1 MKIMQF
7 LLTRFNPAV
16 GYAAEDTGIDSAWLS
31 QRFKLFEGFCLPSV
45 AGQSEKDFHWILLV
59 SDRTPREWLARLLAD
74 VELVSSPVSILM
86 IDLYSEKFFV
96 SAMRERLERKVE
108 RVVSTRLDNDDAI
121 ARDYLAEVR
130 VEADHLPR
138 DGDFVINFKQGCQVA
153 RAGIFPRVA
162 RMNPF
167 LSLVS
172 SPRNLKS
179 AYSVHHERMGCVGK
193 VVDKS
198 SGRAQWLQVIHPRN
212 AASRLRPESRRPCSE
227 AYLDNFSL
235 GRNWQSCL

>member
-1 MKIMQF
+1 MKITQF
-7 LLTRFNPAV
+7 LLTRFNSAV
-16 GYAAEDTGIDSAWLS
+16 TYAPEDLGIDPAWLS

-59 SDRTPREWLARLLAD
+59 SDRTPRQWLARLLAD
-74 VELVSSPVSILM
+74 VAVVPSPVSILM
-86 IDLYSEKFFV
+86 IDLYSERFFV
-96 SAMRERLERKVE
+96 SAMRDRLES
-108 RVVSTRLDNDDAI
+108 RVDRVLSTRLDNDDAI

-130 VEADHLPR
+130 AEACHLSG

-153 RAGIFPRVA
+153 RAGIFPRTA

-179 AYSVHHERMGCVGK
+179 AYSAHHERMGGVGK
-193 VVDKS
+193 VIDRVG
-198 SGRAQWLQVIHPRN
+198 GRPQWLQVIHPRN
-212 AASRLRPESRRPCSE
+212 AASRLRRESRPCSE